1 MGFRMTKIFDLRWPL
16 TFKGQGQ
23 TLKSSKSNN
32 WLKLHLIHRSAEK
45 PQILFKKQDCLSRV
59 VMTKSHILNKMKY
72 YNLIFADFHL
82 WRLAITT
89 IDKQSCF
96 LI

>member
-1 MGFRMTKIFDLRWPL
+1 
-16 TFKGQGQ
+16 
-23 TLKSSKSNN
+23 
-32 WLKLHLIHRSAEK
+32 
-45 PQILFKKQDCLSRV
+45 
-59 VMTKSHILNKMKY
+59 MTKSYIFNKMKY